1 MNKWCVLVDP
11 GQVVVDVLLGGGVAP
26 EVDGSGGSHT
36 HQVGTQT
43 AVHPTDALVTPNMP
57 EISQLHFSRFFHNLK
72 A

>member
-1 MNKWCVLVDP
+1 MDKRRVLIDP
-11 GQVVVDVLLGGGVAP
+11 REVVIDVLLGGGVAP

-36 HQVGTQT
+36 HQVGAQA

-57 EISQLHFSRFFHNLK
+57 EISQLHFCRFFNNLK